1 MPKFAYTAIDPQGAP
16 VEGVTKAE
24 TIGAARALLVEQN
37 LFPTKIEESRGI
49 LDFELTKEK
58 VKKKELMHF
67 TRQLAVFVK
76 AGIPLT
82 DALVTIGDETEDVAL
97 RRALS
102 VLIDELRNGG
112 LFSKAAEAHPEVFP
126 DYYVG
131 ILQSAELT
139 GQLDDALESLA
150 EYLERE
156 IDTRGKIVSA
166 LSYPMVV
173 MVMAMGTVL
182 LLAGYVLPQFKP
194 LFEELGAELP
204 FATRAMLF
212 VSRFF
217 TDLWFI
223 TAGFIL
229 SIVGAMLFLTKHPT
243 GKVWRDKLVLK
254 IPVVNG
260 IIDYAI
266 LERFCRILGAM
277 VGAGVPLPEGLKTTT
292 QATSNVVYKER
303 LETARAQMLEG
314 KGFANPLIETEL
326 FPGAAKQMFKVGE
339 ETGTLDEQLG
349 VAAIYF
355 DRELESRI
363 KRFTTLFE
371 PIMIVGVGVMVGFVA
386 IALVSAMYGVLNGA
400 KDETGAPEVA
410 QAAAS
415 TAGAFLRSTGLMA

>member
-1 MPKFAYTAIDPQGAP
+1 MPKFAYAAIDPQGAP
-16 VEGVTKAE
+16 VEGVTKAD
-24 TIGAARALLVEQN
+24 TLGSARALLVEQN

-49 LDFELTKEK
+49 LDFELTAEK

-76 AGIPLT
+76 AGIPIT

-97 RRALS
+97 RRAISGLT
-102 VLIDELRNGG
+102 DDLRNGG
-112 LFSKAAEAHPEVFP
+112 LLSAAAEAYPHVFP

-139 GQLDDALESLA
+139 GRLDAALESLA

-156 IDTRGKIVSA
+156 IDTRAKVVGA

-204 FATRAMLF
+204 LPTRAMLF
-212 VSRFF
+212 FSRFF

-223 TAGFIL
+223 TAGLMAAFAAVLIFL
-229 SIVGAMLFLTKHPT
+229 SKHPT
-243 GKVWRDKLVLK
+243 GKIWKQRLILK
-254 IPVVNG
+254 IPVVSG

-277 VGAGVPLPEGLKTTT
+277 VRAGVPLPEGLQTTIES
-292 QATSNVVYKER
+292 TSNIAYTER
-303 LETARAQMLEG
+303 LSVAKEQMLEG
-314 KGFANPLIETEL
+314 RGFAGPLIETEL

-339 ETGTLDEQLG
+339 ETGTLDEQLEIC
-349 VAAIYF
+349 AIYF

-363 KRFTTLFE
+363 KKFTTMFE
-371 PIMIVGVGVMVGFVA
+371 PIMIVFVGAIVGFVA
-386 IALVSAMYGVLNGA
+386 LALVSAMYGVLGGLKEEDA
-400 KDETGAPEVA
+400 VSPEAPAPVVQVVDLEG
-410 QAAAS
+410 S
-415 TAGAFLRSTGLMA
+415 GLV